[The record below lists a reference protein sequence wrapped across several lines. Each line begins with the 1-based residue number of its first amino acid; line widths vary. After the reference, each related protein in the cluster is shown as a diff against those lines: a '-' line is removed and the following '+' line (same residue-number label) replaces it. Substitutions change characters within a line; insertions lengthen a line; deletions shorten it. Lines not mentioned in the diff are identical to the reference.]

1 VRKTSILR
9 TLVLALPL
17 LLANAGCI
25 LIPEIKER
33 TVELAVGG
41 STTVES
47 HATGTTNV
55 YDDTRTVDVKADVNL
70 KDILDQNGVDASDV
84 KSVKLSGVSYRV
96 TTPQTGRTINGGT
109 VTIGRGTSAV
119 VPTHALV
126 TSFNASAASK
136 TDWITVPLSADGV
149 TQLNTLLA
157 DLLKDVQG
165 TPATNTVITYRI
177 QGTSNPGNVDTDF
190 VWEFKLELSIIGS
203 VKVKVPD

>member
-1 VRKTSILR
+1 VRKTTILR

-17 LLANAGCI
+17 VLMNAGCI

-33 TVELAVGG
+33 VVELAVGA

-70 KDILDQNGVDASDV
+70 KDVLDENGVDVTDV
-84 KSVKLSGVSYRV
+84 KSIKLAGVSYRV
-96 TTPQTGRTINGGT
+96 TTAQAGRTISGGT
-109 VTIGRGTSAV
+109 VTIGRGSSAV
-119 VPTHALV
+119 VPTHTLV
-126 TSFNASAASK
+126 TSFNASAAS
-136 TDWITVPLSADGV
+136 TTGWITVPLSADGV
-149 TQLNTLLA
+149 TQVNTLLD
-157 DLLKDVQG
+157 DLLKDVKG
-165 TPATNTVITYRI
+165 TPASNTVVTYRI